1 MSAAQSWLFV
11 PGDSARK
18 IERALQGD
26 AHALIFD
33 WEDAVA
39 PAAKEAA
46 RRTTAAALAAAG
58 APVERCWIRVNALS
72 TAFFD
77 EDIAGLPGGAIAG
90 VVLPKAC
97 GMRDIERLSV
107 ALEQLERTRGLA
119 AGALRIVA
127 IVTETAASVLALSEF
142 RAPVPRLH
150 AMMWGG
156 EDLAADLG
164 VASNRETRNDA
175 NPDAHPAYRA
185 PFQLARNLTL
195 FAAAATE
202 CLAIDAVFT
211 DVRALDALLAES
223 TTGRADGFGAKAA
236 IHPDQVA
243 VINRT
248 FAPTEEERQWAQQVV
263 DTLGQRQGGVAVLDG
278 KMLDAPHLRLAQ
290 RILSR

>member
-39 PAAKEAA
+39 PAEKPAA
-46 RRTTAAALAAAG
+46 RQITMAALAAAG

-72 TAFFD
+72 TPFFD
-77 EDIAGLPGGAIAG
+77 DDIGALPGAAIAG

-97 GMRDIERLSV
+97 GVRDIERLSA
-107 ALEQLERTRGLA
+107 ALEQLERTSGLA

-142 RAPVPRLH
+142 RAPMPRLH
-150 AMMWGG
+150 AMLWGG

-164 VASNRETRNDA
+164 VANNRENRT
-175 NPDAHPAYRA
+175 DAHPAYRA
-185 PFQLARNLTL
+185 PFQFARNLTL

-211 DVRALDALLAES
+211 DVRAQDALLAES
-223 TTGRADGFGAKAA
+223 AAARADGFGAKAA

-248 FAPTEEERQWAQQVV
+248 FAPTAEERRWAQQVIEA
-263 DTLGQRQGGVAVLDG
+263 LGQQQGGVAVLDG
-278 KMLDAPHLRLAQ
+278 KMLDAPHLRLAK

>member
-1 MSAAQSWLFV
+1 MSTAQSWLFV

-39 PAAKEAA
+39 PASKAAA
-46 RRTTAAALAAAG
+46 RQITAAALAAVN
-58 APVERCWIRVNALS
+58 APLARCWIRVNALS
-72 TAFFD
+72 TSFFD
-77 EDIAGLPGGAIAG
+77 DDIAALPGAAIAG

-97 GMRDIERLSV
+97 GVRDIERLGA
-107 ALEQLERTRGLA
+107 ALEQVERKNGLA

-127 IVTETAASVLALSEF
+127 IVTETAASVLALAEF

-164 VASNRETRNDA
+164 VANNRETRNG
-175 NPDAHPAYRA
+175 DAHPAYRT
-185 PFQLARNLTL
+185 PFQFARNVTL
-195 FAAAATE
+195 FAAAAAE

-211 DVRALDALLAES
+211 DVRAHDALLAES
-223 TTGRADGFGAKAA
+223 TASRADGFGAKAA

-248 FAPTEEERQWAQQVV
+248 FSPTPEERQWAQQVV
-263 DTLGQRQGGVAVLDG
+263 EILGRQQGGVAVLDG
-278 KMLDAPHLRLAQ
+278 KMLDAPHLRLAK

>member
-1 MSAAQSWLFV
+1 VSAAQSWLFV

-39 PAAKEAA
+39 PAAKAAA
-46 RRTTAAALAAAG
+46 RQTTAAALAAAG
-58 APVERCWIRVNALS
+58 APAGRCWIRVNALS
-72 TAFFD
+72 TAYFD
-77 EDIAGLPGGAIAG
+77 DDIAALPGAAIAG

-97 GMRDIERLSV
+97 GVRDIERLGAV
-107 ALEQLERTRGLA
+107 LEQCERANGLA
-119 AGALRIVA
+119 AGVLRIVA
-127 IVTETAASVLALSEF
+127 IVTESAASVLALSEF
-142 RAPVPRLH
+142 RAPVSRLH
-150 AMMWGG
+150 AVMWGG

-164 VASNRETRNDA
+164 VANNRETRH
-175 NPDAHPAYRA
+175 DAHAAYRA

-195 FAAAATE
+195 FAAAAAE

-211 DVRALDALLAES
+211 DLHAQDALLAES
-223 TTGRADGFGAKAA
+223 AAARADGFGAKAA

-248 FAPTEEERQWAQQVV
+248 FAPTAQERMWAQQVIAAL
-263 DTLGQRQGGVAVLDG
+263 DQQRGGLAVLNG
-278 KMLDAPHLRLAQ
+278 KMLDAPHLRLAK

>member
-39 PAAKEAA
+39 PAGKQAA
-46 RRTTAAALAAAG
+46 RQITTAALAAAG

-72 TAFFD
+72 TPFFD
-77 EDIAGLPGGAIAG
+77 DDIAALPGAAIAG

-97 GMRDIERLSV
+97 GERDIERLGA
-107 ALEQLERTRGLA
+107 ALEQLERTSGLA
-119 AGALRIVA
+119 GGALRIVA

-164 VASNRETRNDA
+164 VANNRENPNGA

-185 PFQLARNLTL
+185 PFRLARNLTL
-195 FAAAATE
+195 FAAAAAE

-211 DVRALDALLAES
+211 DVRAQDALLAES
-223 TTGRADGFGAKAA
+223 AAARADGFGAKAA

-248 FAPTEEERQWAQQVV
+248 FAPTAEERRWAHQVIEA
-263 DTLGQRQGGVAVLDG
+263 LGQQQGGVAVLDG
-278 KMLDAPHLRLAQ
+278 KMLDAPHLRLAK